1 MASLVLCVVA
11 DGSTLVTVACGRGR
25 RAAASRG
32 GRAALFGRLVWL
44 ARLVVDFPRQA
55 VRYQGAARDAL
66 LAHGRHRAFRRELHT
81 HVADKAL
88 ARLRLLV
95 HHRRRHL
102 VAEPKAAS
110 TYLSRNLRSEQRADA
125 LQLHRTA
132 VLHVQL
138 HDFRQRQ
145 QRGVHVRG
153 RSRRRVGDVLAQL
166 LGRHR
171 RALRHGSHRPFL
183 AALPFAF
190 DFLNKCHNINILSW
204 VIKGSS
210 VMPFVEVS
218 GRHCRG
224 LDSTTS
230 RSQRDNVAS
239 RPRQLLINKPHRIA
253 KRTLVMEK
261 QDSIISFFSDKVY
274 IPSIILSV
282 GCR

>member
-1 MASLVLCVVA
+1 MNKRDPVASLVVCVVA
-11 DGSTLVTVACGRGR
+11 DGSTLVPVSAGRGC

-32 GRAALFGRLVWL
+32 GRAALFGRLVGL
-44 ARLVVDFPRQA
+44 AGLVVDFPRQ
-55 VRYQGAARDAL
+55 VVGNQGAARDAL
-66 LAHGRHRAFRRELHT
+66 LAHGRHRAFRRELHPY
-81 HVADKAL
+81 VADKAL

-102 VAEPKAAS
+102 VAE
-110 TYLSRNLRSEQRADA
+110 RADA

-153 RSRRRVGDVLAQL
+153 RSCRRVGDVLAQL

-190 DFLNKCHNINILSW
+190 DFLDKCHNIKVLDW
-204 VIKGSS
+204 EIKGSS

-224 LDSTTS
+224 LDSTMS

-239 RPRQLLINKPHRIA
+239 RPRQKPLHIALAKEQNRLGSIAINRW
-253 KRTLVMEK
+253 
-261 QDSIISFFSDKVY
+261 FFHVNKSLRLF
-274 IPSIILSV
+274 P
-282 GCR
+282 